1 MKNKLFLLATILAL
15 SGCSDGV
22 PEVKDPRHPRD
33 FDGTEMKAKDWIIKF
48 CADKPE
54 NKKCLSV
61 AHAMRL
67 DSGKGGLPKG
77 W

>member
-1 MKNKLFLLATILAL
+1 MKRIVFLLTMLFAL

-22 PEVKDPRHPRD
+22 PEVKDPHHPLD
-33 FDGTEMKAKDWIIKF
+33 SDGKEMKAKDWLNKF

-54 NKKCLSV
+54 NKKCLAV
-61 AHAMRL
+61 GHAMSI